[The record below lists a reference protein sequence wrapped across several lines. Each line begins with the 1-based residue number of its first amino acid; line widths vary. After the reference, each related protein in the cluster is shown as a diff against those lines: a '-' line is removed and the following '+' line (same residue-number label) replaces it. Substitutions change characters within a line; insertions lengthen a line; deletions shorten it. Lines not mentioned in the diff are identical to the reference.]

1 MGRTDVDAAAVGSTP
16 MVTTRARPAP
26 PVASLLAASVGGAI
40 GALARWLLTGL
51 VPVETGRFP
60 WTVLVINVV
69 GSALLAAV
77 PLVPAARR
85 TPWVAVFLGTGVLG
99 GFTTMSTAST
109 DTVGLLDSGHA
120 GLAAAYALG
129 TLGAALLAVALVQ
142 LLEPPTGPGR
152 RSDGR
157 PRERDR

>member
-1 MGRTDVDAAAVGSTP
+1 

-26 PVASLLAASVGGAI
+26 PVASLLAASVGGAL
-40 GALARWLLTGL
+40 GAVARWLLTGL
-51 VPVETGRFP
+51 APTAPGHFP
-60 WTVLVINVV
+60 WTVLVVNVV

-77 PLVPAARR
+77 PLVPLARR

-109 DTVGLLDSGHA
+109 DTFGLLGSGHA

-129 TLGAALLAVALVQ
+129 TVAAALGAVAVVH
-142 LLEPPTGPGR
+142 R
-152 RSDGR
+152 V
-157 PRERDR
+157 ERA